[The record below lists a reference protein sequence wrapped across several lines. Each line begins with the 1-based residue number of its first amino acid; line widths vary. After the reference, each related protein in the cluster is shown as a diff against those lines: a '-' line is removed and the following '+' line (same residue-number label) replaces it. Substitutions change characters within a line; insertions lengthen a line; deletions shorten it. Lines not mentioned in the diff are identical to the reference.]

1 MSKIDIKVFE
11 KAAVLMKSGS
21 TAVEAAQRVKISK
34 ASLYKWISQQGRERP
49 SRAGTADTYPERYKK
64 LHALVLGGAGVGQAA
79 KDMGV
84 TLSAYY
90 RWKAQQAGK
99 PKGKTTHA
107 KPKGKTT
114 RTRRTQRDVTVQQL
128 ELAPTAAPTDRV
140 FALVGTPAQI
150 AQTLQQ
156 MI

>member
-79 KDMGV
+79 KDLGV

-90 RWKAQQAGK
+90 RWKAQQAG
-99 PKGKTTHA
+99 